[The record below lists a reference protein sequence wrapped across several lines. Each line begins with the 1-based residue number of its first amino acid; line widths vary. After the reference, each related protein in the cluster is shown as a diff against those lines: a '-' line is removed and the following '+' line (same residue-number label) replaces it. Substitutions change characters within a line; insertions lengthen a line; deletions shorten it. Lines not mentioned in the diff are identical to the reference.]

1 MAEFSLANVLGGV
14 SKLDTGVSDGR
25 EQIKYIAI
33 DHMHGDPKNFYAI
46 TGVEKLAA
54 NIELVGLQ
62 QPLRVRPD
70 PDHDGH

>member
-33 DHMHGDPKNFYAI
+33 DHMVD
-46 TGVEKLAA
+46 KLWLALIA
-54 NIELVGLQ
+54 
-62 QPLRVRPD
+62 R
-70 PDHDGH
+70 